1 MTDPPGSLS
10 VSRVA
15 IGSTRSVIGYEILRR
30 VEPAEVPGYEIDP
43 NTERAVLGTLGGRY
57 LVPPGVDLFE
67 LGLIDAAGR
76 YELLP
81 IDANDKPLWDE
92 VTHLLVTARQA
103 DQQRRLLLRSY
114 RMLHEMIAEA
124 DELEASVIA
133 WSRRR
138 EAHPTFGMLR
148 LETIQVWRTMRGGIE
163 PPSERKLD
171 GLRRRAARRVA
182 IQIGAH
188 IIR

>member
-1 MTDPPGSLS
+1 MTDPSGSFS
-10 VSRVA
+10 VTGVA
-15 IGSTRSVIGYEILRR
+15 IASTRSVIGYEILRR
-30 VEPAEVPGYEIDP
+30 VEPAEVPGYRIDP
-43 NTERAVLGTLGGRY
+43 HNERAVLGAPGGRY
-57 LVPPGVDLFE
+57 LVPPGIDLFE

-81 IDANDKPLWDE
+81 IDDGDKPLWDE

-114 RMLHEMIAEA
+114 RMLHAMIAEA

-148 LETIQVWRTMRGGIE
+148 LETIQVWRTMRSGIE
-163 PPSERKLD
+163 SRSERKLD
-171 GLRRRAARRVA
+171 GLRRHVARRVA